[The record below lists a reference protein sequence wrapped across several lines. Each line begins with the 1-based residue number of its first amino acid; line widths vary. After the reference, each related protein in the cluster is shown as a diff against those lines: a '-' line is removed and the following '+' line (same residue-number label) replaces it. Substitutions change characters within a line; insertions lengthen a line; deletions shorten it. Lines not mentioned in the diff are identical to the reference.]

1 MPDYTYKLL
10 DKVHELR
17 LKYLKQLENLDALE
31 RSLCRELEVEPRPPA
46 RDRLGRPI
54 PWERRR

>member
-1 MPDYTYKLL
+1 MPDYTYQLL

-17 LKYLKQLENLDALE
+17 LKYLKQLENLDRLE
-31 RSLCRELEVEPRPPA
+31 GSLCRELEVIPRPPA
-46 RDRLGRPI
+46 RDRQGRAI